1 MLKKLVLF
9 SIIISLLVFN
19 LTIITNN
26 VFASGATDKAKAGL
40 DAAAPGAG
48 FSTPA
53 ADPAGVIGKALKVV
67 TSILGIIFVIIVV
80 YGGITWMTA
89 GGNADQ
95 VKKARSMLIEGV
107 LGMAV
112 TMGAYAIA
120 YYFVE
125 KLSTAAGV

>member
-1 MLKKLVLF
+1 MIKKLFLF
-9 SIIISLLVFN
+9 TVIISLLVFN
-19 LTIITNN
+19 LAIITNN
-26 VFASGATDKAKAGL
+26 VFASGATDKAMAGL
-40 DAAAPGAG
+40 KGSAEPAG
-48 FSTPA
+48 FSTST
-53 ADPAGVIGKALKVV
+53 ADPAGVIGKALKVL

-112 TMGAYAIA
+112 TMAAYAIA

-125 KLSTAAGV
+125 KVGTAAGV

>member
-1 MLKKLVLF
+1 
-9 SIIISLLVFN
+9 
-19 LTIITNN
+19 
-26 VFASGATDKAKAGL
+26 
-40 DAAAPGAG
+40 
-48 FSTPA
+48 
-53 ADPAGVIGKALKVV
+53 
-67 TSILGIIFVIIVV
+67 
-80 YGGITWMTA
+80 WMTA